1 MIKQDYETITV
12 DCSADGLAI
21 LTLNRPNVRNALNT
35 KMGEELRD
43 IFVPLRF
50 SPEALRCIVITGEG
64 DKAFC
69 AGGDLKE
76 RNGMSDE
83 AWRKQHSI
91 FEEAMY
97 AVMECPI
104 PVIAAVNGYAYG
116 GGCEMALMCDFIY
129 ASSNAKFALTEVSI
143 GIMPGAGGTQNLP
156 RAVGER
162 RAKDCLLYTSDA
174 ADE

>member
-1 MIKQDYETITV
+1 MIKQDYETIGV

-50 SPEALRCIVITGEG
+50 SPKALRCIVITGEG

-76 RNGMSDE
+76 RDGMSDE

-91 FEEAMY
+91 FEGKY
-97 AVMECPI
+97 KRK
-104 PVIAAVNGYAYG
+104 
-116 GGCEMALMCDFIY
+116 LWTF
-129 ASSNAKFALTEVSI
+129 
-143 GIMPGAGGTQNLP
+143 
-156 RAVGER
+156 
-162 RAKDCLLYTSDA
+162 
-174 ADE
+174 

>member
-1 MIKQDYETITV
+1 MIKQDYETIKV

-76 RNGMSDE
+76 RDGMSDE

-91 FEEAMY
+91 FEEAM
-97 AVMECPI
+97 
-104 PVIAAVNGYAYG
+104 
-116 GGCEMALMCDFIY
+116 
-129 ASSNAKFALTEVSI
+129 
-143 GIMPGAGGTQNLP
+143 
-156 RAVGER
+156 
-162 RAKDCLLYTSDA
+162 
-174 ADE
+174 

>member
-1 MIKQDYETITV
+1 MK
-12 DCSADGLAI
+12 
-21 LTLNRPNVRNALNT
+21 R
-35 KMGEELRD
+35 GEN
-43 IFVPLRF
+43 
-50 SPEALRCIVITGEG
+50 SIV
-64 DKAFC
+64 F
-69 AGGDLKE
+69 
-76 RNGMSDE
+76 
-83 AWRKQHSI
+83 

-156 RAVGER
+156 RAVVN
-162 RAKDCLLYTSDA
+162 DA
-174 ADE
+174 PKS